1 MLVIGR
7 KSNQGVWIGAAHV
20 VVCEI
25 LSNKVRLGIE
35 APPDIVISRDELI
48 TGEPVATASKL
59 DKIRWEVESMIATAN
74 AELSISDSAS
84 QYYRVP
90 ASQYYRGQRI
100 AAKRILAILE
110 KE

>member
-1 MLVIGR
+1 MLMLGR
-7 KSNQGVWIGAAHV
+7 KTGQGVWIGTARV
-20 VVCEI
+20 VVGEI
-25 LSNKVRLGIE
+25 RGNKVRLGID
-35 APPDIVISRDELI
+35 APPDIVISRDELL

-74 AELSISDSAS
+74 AELVGWSSSDSA
-84 QYYRVP
+84 P
-90 ASQYYRGQRI
+90 QYYRGQRI